1 MPSADEQHNE
11 HKDSEEETTENLL
24 GDEFHL

>member
-11 HKDSEEETTENLL
+11 HNRDEKETAGNLPA
-24 GDEFHL
+24 DELHL